1 MKKIIFTV
9 LSAGCV
15 VTSFSSVMAQE
26 DKPREKALQPTH
38 LEGNE
43 FKEFLTLV
51 IPKETVFREHYEELR
66 VAVGKVI
73 AALEEEKTLDSG
85 LQGETIRIIKKARK
99 SLKEFR
105 GAVTSF

>member
-73 AALEEEKTLDSG
+73 AALEEEKRH
-85 LQGETIRIIKKARK
+85 ETEKRRKK
-99 SLKEFR
+99 KEKELRERR
-105 GAVTSF
+105 G